1 MSRRLFPAT
10 IHQLLAHPP
19 PSGSPIS
26 LTGYIKSIRKQKNV
40 TFGVLSDGSMQP
52 GLQLVLPNSGSV
64 QLSNGCTVVVNG
76 TLAESPRRQLEL
88 HVSPGSLQIIG
99 PSPPSTYPIQKQ
111 ALSTEYLR
119 TNVHL
124 RARTDKIA
132 STLRLRARIKK
143 MLEGWFDK
151 EGFTHVHT
159 PVLTGNDCEGGGET
173 FEVAPADF
181 FGAEGGEGAAT
192 HLTVSAQL
200 HLEAMAW
207 ALGRVYT
214 LNPCF
219 RAERSDTSRHLAE
232 FWMLEAEWN
241 FPATQTTTTP
251 GPSPTTADPPRHLM
265 QVCDTVEHALKHVLA
280 DCLPST
286 SSSSSS
292 TGDGNTSAAPISLPQ
307 QDLSFLS
314 PSPSHL
320 ISLAR
325 AADPSTPWARISY
338 THALQILNA
347 ASKDS
352 TALLRIPPPEW
363 GSSLASEHERYLA
376 ETYARGP
383 IFVYDYPASIKP
395 FYMRRNDGA
404 KIDEQNDGADRQ
416 TASCFDLL
424 IPRIGELAGGSVR
437 EERYE
442 VLKRVLN
449 DENTTRPPS
458 APDLDAPASDVK
470 DHPLNW
476 YLSLRKHGSSPHGGF
491 GIGFDRLVSW
501 ISGVE
506 NVKECI
512 PVPRTAGRIDL

>member
-10 IHQLLAHPP
+10 IHKLLAHPP
-19 PSGSPIS
+19 PPGSSIS
-26 LTGYIKSIRKQKNV
+26 LTGYIKSIRKQKNI
-40 TFGVLSDGSMQP
+40 TFGVLSDGSTQP
-52 GLQLVLPNSGSV
+52 GLQLVLPNSGGV
-64 QLSNGCTVVVNG
+64 QLSNGCTVAVNG
-76 TLAESPRRQLEL
+76 ILAESPRRQPEL
-88 HVSPGSLQIIG
+88 HVSSNGLRLIG

-143 MLEGWFDK
+143 ILEEWFDE

-173 FEVAPADF
+173 FGVVPADF
-181 FGAEGGEGAAT
+181 FGSEGGEGAAT

-241 FPATQTTTTP
+241 FPATQTITTP
-251 GPSPTTADPPRHLM
+251 GPAPTTLDPQSHLM

-280 DCLPST
+280 DCLPSPSSPDSPDST
-286 SSSSSS
+286 S
-292 TGDGNTSAAPISLPQ
+292 GAPISLPQ

-325 AADPSTPWARISY
+325 AADPSIPWARISY
-338 THALQILNA
+338 THALEILNA
-347 ASKDS
+347 ATEDS
-352 TALLRIPPPEW
+352 TTPLRLPPPEW
-363 GSSLASEHERYLA
+363 GSSLASEHERHLA

-404 KIDEQNDGADRQ
+404 KIDERSDGANRQ
-416 TASCFDLL
+416 TVSCFDLL

-437 EERYE
+437 EERYD
-442 VLKRVLN
+442 VLERVLS
-449 DENTTRPPS
+449 DENAARAS
-458 APDLDAPASDVK
+458 PDPDAPALNTK

-491 GIGFDRLVSW
+491 GIGFERLVSW

>member
-10 IHQLLAHPP
+10 IHKLLAHPP
-19 PSGSPIS
+19 PPGSSIS
-26 LTGYIKSIRKQKNV
+26 LTGYIKSIRKQKNI
-40 TFGVLSDGSMQP
+40 TFGVLSDGSTQP
-52 GLQLVLPNSGSV
+52 GLQLVLPNSGGV
-64 QLSNGCTVVVNG
+64 QLSNGCTVAVNG
-76 TLAESPRRQLEL
+76 ILAESPRRQPEL
-88 HVSPGSLQIIG
+88 HVSSNGLRLIG

-143 MLEGWFDK
+143 VLEGWFDE

-173 FEVAPADF
+173 FGVVPADF
-181 FGAEGGEGAAT
+181 FGSESGEGAAT

-241 FPATQTTTTP
+241 FPATQTITTP
-251 GPSPTTADPPRHLM
+251 GPAPTTLDPQSHLM

-280 DCLPST
+280 DCLPLPSSPDSPDST
-286 SSSSSS
+286 S
-292 TGDGNTSAAPISLPQ
+292 GAPISLPQ

-320 ISLAR
+320 IALAR
-325 AADPSTPWARISY
+325 AADPSISWARISY
-338 THALQILNA
+338 THALEILNA
-347 ASKDS
+347 ATKDS
-352 TALLRIPPPEW
+352 TTPLRLPPPEW

-404 KIDEQNDGADRQ
+404 KIDEQSDGANRQ
-416 TASCFDLL
+416 TVSCFDLL

-437 EERYE
+437 EERYD
-442 VLKRVLN
+442 VLERVLS
-449 DENTTRPPS
+449 DENAARAS
-458 APDLDAPASDVK
+458 PDPDAPALNTK

-491 GIGFDRLVSW
+491 GIGFERLVSW